1 MERFTEQ
8 QALVETGR
16 AVRLRDRLR
25 AMRLALS
32 DARLMDLRPLWRGRA
47 FERHAAEP
55 MTVRRA
61 HALAAVLDEM
71 ALLIRPEE
79 RIVGA
84 PMGVLSAAL
93 VVDEATMAHYARLDA
108 EAGERGFLTNSDHLA
123 PDYAHL
129 LAVGLPGLLAETRA
143 ALAGHHDERRQ
154 AFLRSVETALEAVCR
169 FARRW
174 AAACRAEAESQLPPR
189 AAELAAMADDLDAL
203 VVAPPTTLAQA
214 LQLIWLIHVIF
225 AIEGRGAMAFGRMD
239 QYLLPFYRR
248 AVAAGQ
254 EAEARALFECFW
266 AKLEEPL
273 LPNPVQNIAI
283 GGQTPEGDDA
293 VNELSYLLLEVT
305 GAVGT
310 PHSNLS
316 ARFCAHTPQL
326 FYDACIAL
334 IKTGIGFPALFN
346 DEVLVPAIM
355 EMDVPIGEARDYAFV
370 GCIETFLPG
379 RMPPWSDSRLNLLAA
394 VDRTLRR
401 GHDGLDGEP
410 RGPITPALGEL
421 VTFEQFVDAFEAQVR
436 HMVRAHCAEIER
448 RKSAIDPWQHT
459 SPLLSSLVADC
470 IARGLDINMGGA
482 RYPAWHGPCGMGL
495 GSTAD
500 ALAAIQR
507 LIYDEKALG
516 WDELLAALDANFRDH
531 EALRQRLLRRAPK
544 YGNDDPAVDELAA
557 RVVRVFTDEVLA
569 QRMEDGGRFV
579 PLMAANV
586 ANIAAGKEVG
596 ATPDGR
602 RAGEPVSDAASPS
615 FGRDRQGPTAVIR
628 SLCAV
633 DYAPVVGGTVVNQRF
648 SPHMLRGPA
657 GTALLRSL
665 VQTYFAHGGMQ
676 MQFNVTGGE
685 TLRAAMEDP
694 TAYSDLLVRVSGFS
708 ALYVGLSREVQED
721 ILARTEHGWEE
732 MAWSD

>member
-1 MERFTEQ
+1 MER
-8 QALVETGR
+8 LVEPPSFAKTNR

-25 AMRLALS
+25 AARLALP
-32 DARLMDLRPLWRGRA
+32 DAGLVDLRPLWRGRV
-47 FERHAAEP
+47 FERRAAEP
-55 MTVRRA
+55 MAVRRA
-61 HALAAVLDEM
+61 HALAVVLDEM

-84 PMGVLSAAL
+84 PMGVLSAAP
-93 VVDEATMAHYARLDA
+93 VVDEATMAHYARLDT
-108 EAGERGFLTNSDHLA
+108 EAGERGFLTNADHLA

-129 LAVGLPGLLAETRA
+129 LSVGLPGLLAETQA
-143 ALAGHHDERRQ
+143 SLARHHDERRR
-154 AFLRSVETALEAVCR
+154 AFLRSVEVAMEAVSR
-169 FARRW
+169 FVRRW
-174 AAACRAEAESQLPPR
+174 AVACRVEAGGQPPSR

-203 VVAPPTTLAQA
+203 AVAPPATLAQA

-305 GAVGT
+305 GTVGT

-316 ARFCAHTPQL
+316 ARCCARTPQP

-355 EMDVPIGEARDYAFV
+355 EMGVPIEQARDYAFV

-379 RMPPWSDSRLNLLAA
+379 CMPPWSDSRVNLLAA

-401 GHDGLDGEP
+401 GRDGPDGEQ
-410 RGPITPALGEL
+410 RGPITPALEDL
-421 VTFEQFVDAFEAQVR
+421 VTFEQFMDAFEAQVCQ
-436 HMVRAHCAEIER
+436 MVRAHCAEIVR
-448 RKSAIDPWQHT
+448 RKGALDPWQYT
-459 SPLLSSLVADC
+459 SPLLSALVADC
-470 IARGLDINMGGA
+470 IAKGLDVNMGGS

-507 LIYDEKALG
+507 LIYDEKAVG
-516 WDELLAALDANFRDH
+516 WDELLAALDADFRGH

-557 RVVRVFTDEVLA
+557 RVVRVFTNEVLA
-569 QRMEDGGRFV
+569 QRMEDGGRVV
-579 PLMAANV
+579 PLIAANV

-628 SLCAV
+628 SLCTV
-633 DYAPVVGGTVVNQRF
+633 DYMPVVGGTVVNQRF
-648 SPHMLRGPA
+648 SPHMLRGSA

-676 MQFNVTGGE
+676 MQFNITGGE

-694 TAYSDLLVRVSGFS
+694 AAYGDLLVRVSGFS

>member
-1 MERFTEQ
+1 MERHIEQ
-8 QALVETGR
+8 QTLVAPSRALQ
-16 AVRLRDRLR
+16 LRDRLR
-25 AMRLALS
+25 SMRLALP
-32 DARLMDLRPLWRGRA
+32 DAGLMDLRPLWRGRA
-47 FERHAAEP
+47 FERHAVEP
-55 MTVRRA
+55 MTACRA
-61 HALAAVLDEM
+61 YALAAVLDEM

-84 PMGVLSAAL
+84 PMGVLSATSM
-93 VVDEATMAHYARLDA
+93 VDEATMAHYARLDA
-108 EAGERGFLTNSDHLA
+108 EAGERGFLTNADHLA

-129 LAVGLPGLLAETRA
+129 LAVGFPGLLAEIRA
-143 ALAGHHDERRQ
+143 SLAQHHDERRR
-154 AFLRSVETALEAVCR
+154 AFLHSVEIALEAVCR

-174 AAACRAEAESQLPPR
+174 AAACRAEAESQPPPR
-189 AAELAAMADDLDAL
+189 AAEMAAMADDLDIL
-203 VVAPPTTLAQA
+203 TVAPPATLAQA
-214 LQLIWLIHVIF
+214 LQLVWLVHLIY

-283 GGQTPEGDDA
+283 GGQTPKGDDA
-293 VNELSYLLLEVT
+293 VNELSYLLLQVT

-316 ARFCAHTPQL
+316 ARCCARTPQA

-346 DEVLVPAIM
+346 DEVLVPAIIKM
-355 EMDVPIGEARDYAFV
+355 GVPVEEARDYAFV

-379 RMPPWSDSRLNLLAA
+379 RMPPWSDSRVNLLVG

-401 GHDGLDGEP
+401 GRDGLDGEQ
-410 RGPITPALGEL
+410 RGPITPALEGL
-421 VTFEQFVDAFEAQVR
+421 ATFDQFMGAFEAQVR
-436 HMVRAHCAEIER
+436 YMVCAHCADIAQ
-448 RKSAIDPWQHT
+448 RKRALDSWQHT
-459 SPLLSSLVADC
+459 SPLLSALVADC
-470 IARGLDINMGGA
+470 IVRGLDINMGGA

-507 LIYDEKALG
+507 LVYDQKALG
-516 WDELLAALDANFRDH
+516 WDDLLAALDADFRGH
-531 EALRQRLLRRAPK
+531 EALRQRLLRRAFK
-544 YGNDDPAVDELAA
+544 YGNDHPVVDDLAA

-633 DYAPVVGGTVVNQRF
+633 DYTPVVGGTVVNQRF

-694 TAYSDLLVRVSGFS
+694 AAYSDLLVRVSGFS